1 MKKSLKISTNKQTE
15 MSKEYS
21 GKNELFLI
29 ENNLRNY
36 NLFIYREI
44 FKNYKANSS
53 VLEFGSGIGTLAK
66 FWSKKNKPDCL
77 EIDNALDQILKKEV
91 LKIIYP

>member
-29 ENNLRNY
+29 ENNLRKY
-36 NLFIYREI
+36 NLFIY
-44 FKNYKANSS
+44 
-53 VLEFGSGIGTLAK
+53 
-66 FWSKKNKPDCL
+66 
-77 EIDNALDQILKKEV
+77 
-91 LKIIYP
+91 